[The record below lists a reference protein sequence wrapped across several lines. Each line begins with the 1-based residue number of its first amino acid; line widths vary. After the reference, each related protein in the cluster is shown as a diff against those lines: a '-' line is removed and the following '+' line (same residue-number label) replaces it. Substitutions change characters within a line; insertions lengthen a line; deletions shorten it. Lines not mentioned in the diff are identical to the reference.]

1 MPSVVRDSTRTTAAR
16 DGGISSLD
24 VRADFPIFARRAG
37 NGRELIY
44 LDSGAT
50 AQKPAVVIDAQAEH
64 LRAHN
69 ANVHRGVYELAQEAD
84 AAYDGARRR
93 VAEFVGVQPRSTVFT
108 KNVTEAINLVAYAWG
123 RGSTSGPGA
132 GESGDSGGGRSGKTA
147 NARAHTRARGIA
159 NEHNDRGRPNVA
171 PGDAIL
177 ITQLEH
183 HANIVPWQ
191 VLCREQGATL
201 RYLEID
207 ERGELSLDQLDAELA
222 RGDVRLVAFS
232 HVSNVLGTIVPVAEM
247 TARIRAAGAV
257 SLVDGAQ
264 AVPHMPVNVEELGAD
279 FYAWTGHKALGPT
292 GIGVLHGRAEILE
305 QMEPF
310 MTGGDMIASV
320 DFQSATWNELPYKFE
335 AGTPPIAE
343 AVGLGAAVDYLSGLG
358 MERVRAHEQALTA
371 YMLDRLGEVPGL
383 RVVGPPEAE
392 RRGGLASFTIEG
404 IHPHDVAELA
414 DRGGVCIRA
423 GHHCAQPLMRC
434 LGVGATAR
442 ASVGVYN
449 EPADIDAL
457 VDALLAGR
465 EVFGL

>member
-1 MPSVVRDSTRTTAAR
+1 VSCRALSAPLTAAVGR
-16 DGGISSLD
+16 VVGAFGGVVMARATPIADPAELSSLG
-24 VRADFPIFARRAG
+24 VKGDFPIFARRFD
-37 NGRELIY
+37 GRELIY

-50 AQKPAVVIDAQAEH
+50 SQKPAVVIDALAEH
-64 LRAHN
+64 LRSHN
-69 ANVHRGVYELAQEAD
+69 ANVHRGVYALAQEAD

-93 VAEFVGVQPRSTVFT
+93 VAAFVGAEPRTTVFT

-123 RGSTSGPGA
+123 RGSVA
-132 GESGDSGGGRSGKTA
+132 GRA
-147 NARAHTRARGIA
+147 NVG
-159 NEHNDRGRPNVA
+159 
-171 PGDAIL
+171 PGDAVL

-191 VLCREQGATL
+191 MLCRERGAEL
-201 RYLEID
+201 RYLEVD
-207 ERGELSLDQLDAELA
+207 ERGELSPEQLDAELA
-222 RGDVRLVAFS
+222 RGDVRLVAFA

-247 TARIRAAGAV
+247 CARIRAAGAV

-264 AVPHMPVNVEELGAD
+264 AVPHMPVDVGAIGAD

-292 GIGVLHGRAEILE
+292 GIGVLHGRAEA
-305 QMEPF
+305 MEAMGPF
-310 MTGGDMIASV
+310 MTGGDMISSV
-320 DFQSATWNELPYKFE
+320 DFQTATWNELPYKFE

-358 MERVRAHEQALTA
+358 MERVRAHERALTA
-371 YMLDRLGEVPGL
+371 YMLERLAEVPGL

-449 EPADIDAL
+449 EPADVDAL
-457 VDALLAGR
+457 VEALLAGR